1 MSLISFKNFS
11 FRYANLKVPTLKNI
25 NLDIKAGEK
34 LLIAGPSGSG
44 KSTLAHCINGLIPFT
59 YKGEIKGSL
68 EINGIKPYE
77 KSIYE
82 ISKCVGTIL
91 QDQDGQF
98 VGLSVGEDVA
108 FAYENNNVPVEEMHK
123 GVNKALKQ
131 VDMLDFIKE
140 TPHNLSGGQKQKVA
154 IAGILAT
161 DTDILLFDEPLA
173 NLDPVSGVRAM
184 ETINSIHYNTKKT
197 VIIVEHRIEDVLE
210 HDFDRIIVMNN
221 GEIVADGHPDE
232 ILTSNIL
239 SQYGLREPLYIEVLK
254 DAGVKLEPE
263 DKISKI
269 KNTIKFKD
277 CIVSSY
283 ERREIEKPSD
293 AKTPMLSI
301 ENVSYK
307 YYKDV
312 PYTIKNISFNIN
324 KGEVL
329 AILGNNGAG
338 KSTLLR
344 VISGIAKQQE
354 GTIKLSG
361 ESIDNWSVRK
371 RAGIIGYVMQNP
383 NHMITKDMIFDEVAF
398 GLKNSGCSEAAI
410 AERVEKTLKT
420 CGLHQYRRWPVSSLS
435 YGQKKRVTI
444 ASILVMRPQII
455 ILDEPTAGQ
464 DHRNYREFMGFLEE
478 IKNSGTS
485 IVMITH
491 DMHLALEYADRAVV
505 ISNGEVIADDSVY
518 NILSNADVIKKANLK
533 ETSISKLAHIY
544 GVKDESSFLSYFT
557 HKIKGGGDSE

>member
-11 FRYANLKVPTLKNI
+11 FRYSNLKVPTLKNI
-25 NLDIKAGEK
+25 NLEIEAGEK

-108 FAYENNNVPVEEMHK
+108 FAYENNNVPVAEMHK
-123 GVNKALKQ
+123 GVNKALRQ

-140 TPHNLSGGQKQKVA
+140 APHNLSGGQKQKVA

-184 ETINSIHYNTKKT
+184 ETINSIHSNTKKT

-221 GEIVADGHPDE
+221 GEIAADGHPDE
-232 ILTSNIL
+232 ILASNIL
-239 SQYGLREPLYIEVLK
+239 SKYGLREPLYIEALK
-254 DAGVKLEPE
+254 DTGVKLEPK

-269 KNTIKFKD
+269 ENSIKFKD
-277 CIVSSY
+277 CVVNSY
-283 ERREIEKPSD
+283 ERRKLEKPSHE
-293 AKTPMLSI
+293 KIPVLSI

-312 PYTIKNISFNIN
+312 PYTIRNISFSIN

-344 VISGIAKQQE
+344 VISGIAKQQQ
-354 GTIKLSG
+354 GTIKLNG
-361 ESIDNWSVRK
+361 ETIDKWSVRK
-371 RAGIIGYVMQNP
+371 RAEIIGYVMQNP

-398 GLKNSGCSEAAI
+398 GLRNSGCSEAAI
-410 AERVEKTLKT
+410 TERVEETLKT

-518 NILSNADVIKKANLK
+518 NILSNADIINVNIFYLLNM
-533 ETSISKLAHIY
+533 SVVSPI
-544 GVKDESSFLSYFT
+544 
-557 HKIKGGGDSE
+557 